1 LNILDL
7 DLAKLFFPEGILEY
21 FDITNYKEEFGK
33 IHFYL
38 EEKNIL
44 PEEYKTEQATSKG
57 FIDEVILEDFPLRGK
72 EVLLHIKRRKW
83 KLKQSGKTIRRDWKL
98 TAKGLKMTAE
108 FADFLKGIY

>member
-1 LNILDL
+1 MNL
-7 DLAKLFFPEGILEY
+7 DLAKLLLPSGIIDY
-21 FDITNYKEEFGK
+21 FEITSIKEELEK
-33 IHFYL
+33 IHIYL

-44 PEEYKTEQATSKG
+44 PKEYKAEPASSKG
-57 FIDEVILEDFPLRGK
+57 FLDEVIIEDFPLRGK

-83 KLKQSGKTIRRDWKL
+83 KLTQSNKYIRRDWKL